1 MRTDRPGINQVM
13 KYIVLA
19 VILVYIV
26 LLMVYTSGSNR
37 PFEEVAKEVEQSLD
51 TANLTKMDG
60 QDLKRYY
67 GLNSADYEGVLL
79 YSSESAMSAEEV
91 LVIKVKENDQVQDV
105 SDAIDEYLAVKK
117 KEFDG
122 YVPEE
127 VKLLDDAQRSV
138 RGNYVF
144 LAIAPKAQEYK
155 EAFNKSL

>member
-13 KYIVLA
+13 KYIVL
-19 VILVYIV
+19 VIILLYIA

-37 PFEEVAKEVEQSLD
+37 PFAEVAKEVEQALD

-60 QDLKRYY
+60 QALKRYY

-105 SDAIDEYLAVKK
+105 SDAIDEYLAEKK
-117 KEFDG
+117 NEFEG

-144 LAIAPKAQEYK
+144 LAVAPKAQEYK